1 MVQKRASSKPRRPA
15 DNASASHTSTSRR
28 RPADRG
34 RASRR
39 IYQNVS
45 DKRSVLAHLD
55 LAKRSAKA
63 SLTRRINQARI
74 SAGVPSN
81 IDGGAL
87 KRSVLAMADAAGADS
102 ETYRILDSM
111 DEGMIAR
118 MYQDNSLTFEVY
130 FNYEGME
137 DRGGFRTVSE
147 QKQTD
152 IDFFISQYSRYEA
165 AGL

>member
-15 DNASASHTSTSRR
+15 D
-28 RPADRG
+28 RG

-39 IYQNVS
+39 IYQSVF
-45 DKRSVLAHLD
+45 DKRSVLANLD

-63 SLTRRINQARI
+63 TLTRRINQARI

-81 IDGGAL
+81 VDGGAL
-87 KRSVLAMADAAGADS
+87 KRSVLAMADAAGVDTA
-102 ETYRILDSM
+102 TYNALDAM
-111 DEGMIAR
+111 DEGTIAR

-152 IDFFISQYSRYEA
+152 IDFFISQYARYEA

>member
-1 MVQKRASSKPRRPA
+1 MAKMRNSSTP
-15 DNASASHTSTSRR
+15 RR

-87 KRSVLAMADAAGADS
+87 KRSILAMADTAGADS

-111 DEGMIAR
+111 DEDTIAR
-118 MYQDNSLTFEVY
+118 MYQDNSLSFEVY
-130 FNYEGME
+130 FNYEGIE
-137 DRGGFRTVSE
+137 DGGGYRSISE